1 MPTGALCCCFLPFR
15 CCCCCSHHPLPA
27 HLPRYAVPCQ
37 TLPSLLHPVMDPVFF
52 CVFLPFPRPC
62 LVSANS
68 YAKNAAHRSFICDKG
83 KKGQDA
89 AAAAAAAVD
98 EGSDAVHAP
107 PCSKTKTKRKKA
119 SGRVLPCDAMRCVRA
134 MWIPTNMPALTKRE
148 EKKAKRQ
155 CRLPGPVW

>member
-1 MPTGALCCCFLPFR
+1 MPTGALRCCFLPFR

-27 HLPRYAVPCQ
+27 HLSEIRRAMPDPSIPSSSSDGPRLLLC
-37 TLPSLLHPVMDPVFF
+37 LPPL
-52 CVFLPFPRPC
+52 PRPC

-68 YAKNAAHRSFICDKG
+68 YAKNAAHRSFIRDKG
-83 KKGQDA
+83 KQGQDA
-89 AAAAAAAVD
+89 AAAAAAAVN